1 MAAITAP
8 GTRAP
13 LLRRVLRADAVLT
26 GGFAVLLAVAAGPL
40 AGPTGLPEPMLRW
53 IGVGLLPITAFIAF
67 LATRPTPPRAAVWT
81 LIAINALWTV
91 DSVALLF
98 TGWIDPTPLGIA
110 FWVAQAVLVGIFA
123 ELQYLG
129 LRRS

>member
-26 GGFAVLLAVAAGPL
+26 GGFAVLLAVAAALL
-40 AGPTGLPEPMLRW
+40 AGLTGLPEPLLRW
-53 IGVGLLPITAFIAF
+53 AGIGLLPVTAFITF
-67 LATRPTPPRAAVWT
+67 LAIRPTPPRAAVWT
-81 LIAINALWTV
+81 LIAVNALWTV

-98 TGWIDPTPLGIA
+98 TGWIDPNPLGVA
-110 FWVAQAVLVGIFA
+110 FVVAQAVLVGIFA